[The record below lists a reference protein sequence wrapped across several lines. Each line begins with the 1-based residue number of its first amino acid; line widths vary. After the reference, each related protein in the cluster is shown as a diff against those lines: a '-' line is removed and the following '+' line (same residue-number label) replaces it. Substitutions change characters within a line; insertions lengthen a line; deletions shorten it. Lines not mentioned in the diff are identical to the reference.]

1 MRSNTYWRAVEANE
15 DTSGIDAAESA
26 IPTGAR
32 MKAGYLLLIAGFLVA
47 AYSTALDTQATQ
59 WTLFV
64 PAALA
69 GVAGMLLLKRH
80 AHGTSRTEAVLT
92 ANRTDLEESLNNIV
106 RALDE
111 LAAAGDIPLDRLRE
125 EIDRRLRDDLRRF
138 ADARESMVHLF
149 GLQAYADIM
158 SDFAAGERYVNR
170 VWSASA
176 DGYDEES
183 RRYLRRALK
192 RFLGA
197 RDRFRGSA
205 GESA

>member
-1 MRSNTYWRAVEANE
+1 
-15 DTSGIDAAESA
+15 
-26 IPTGAR
+26 

-47 AYSTALDTQATQ
+47 AFSTALDTQATH
-59 WTLFV
+59 WPLFV
-64 PAALA
+64 PAALVGIA
-69 GVAGMLLLKRH
+69 GVLLLKRH
-80 AHGTSRTEAVLT
+80 ARGASRTEAVLT
-92 ANRTDLEESLNNIV
+92 ANRTDLEESLDNIA
-106 RALDE
+106 RTLDE
-111 LAAAGDIPLDRLRE
+111 LVAASDIPVDRLRE

-183 RRYLRRALK
+183 RRYLRRAAK
-192 RFLGA
+192 RFHGA
-197 RDRFRGSA
+197 RERFRTSA
-205 GESA
+205 GENV